1 MSSPFARGSLTHV
14 ELIRPTLGREWVIGS
29 FSWAQDVV
37 NLSEVGL
44 LNLRAKEFFFLA
56 KKACSWLS
64 PSSNLSKW
72 PSITSST
79 NRVMLGA
86 TTRHRLLFGVVV
98 ICVTL

>member
-1 MSSPFARGSLTHV
+1 MSSPFARGSFTHV

-56 KKACSWLS
+56 KKACSWLN
-64 PSSNLSKW
+64 PNPNLIKW
-72 PSITSST
+72 PTITTST
-79 NRVMLGA
+79 NLALLGQ
-86 TTRHRLLFGVVV
+86 TFRRRRPFVVV
-98 ICVTL
+98 VRCLIH